1 MLHDDI
7 IDDLG
12 WVHDPEK
19 KRGEVV
25 ATFYSPLEAE
35 AAAARLRSE
44 GIPCFLAS
52 RTAQSVMPHL
62 QLLVRLHVRPQDFEQ
77 ARRVL
82 AEAGVEIEE
91 SQEKRSDGWVL
102 TALFALLGVLL
113 AALLVRALAM

>member
-12 WVHDPEK
+12 WVHGPEK
-19 KRGEVV
+19 DRGEVV
-25 ATFYSPLEAE
+25 AMFYSPLEAE
-35 AAAARLRSE
+35 VAAARLRSE

-52 RTAQSVMPHL
+52 RTAQSMMPHL
-62 QLLVRLHVRPQDFEQ
+62 QLLVRLHVRPQDLER

-82 AEAGVEIEE
+82 MEAGIEIEE
-91 SQEKRSDGWVL
+91 PQETKAGGWVL
-102 TALFALLGVLL
+102 VALFALVGVLL

>member
-1 MLHDDI
+1 MLYDDI

-12 WVHDPEK
+12 WAEKPEK
-19 KRGEVV
+19 GADEVV
-25 ATFYSPLEAE
+25 AMFYSPLEAE
-35 AAAARLRSE
+35 MAAARLRAE

-62 QLLVRLHVRPQDFEQ
+62 QLLVRLHVRPQDLER
-77 ARRVL
+77 ARHVL
-82 AEAGVEIEE
+82 VEAGVEIEE
-91 SQEKRSDGWVL
+91 PQETKTDNWVL